1 MGKDIV
7 LRWASQA
14 DYPTVADVI
23 YDAVRNGPS
32 LYSEAQRQLWV
43 PERRSGP
50 EWVER
55 LDSQAVI
62 LAEDETGVVGL
73 MSLADGGYIDFAYIR
88 PRAQGSGIFR
98 TLFGEIEA
106 RASASGQTRLWLHA
120 SLMAQPAFAA
130 AGFRTLENEFV
141 AIGTEQLERFVME
154 RTA

>member
-1 MGKDIV
+1 LDKDIV
-7 LRWASQA
+7 LRWASRA

-32 LYSEAQRQLWV
+32 LYSEAQRQQWA

-62 LAEDETGVVGL
+62 LAEDETGVIGL

-88 PRAQGSGIFR
+88 PHVQGSGIFR
-98 TLFGEIEA
+98 AMFGKIAA
-106 RASASGQTRLWLHA
+106 RASESGQMRLWLHA

-130 AGFRTLENEFV
+130 VGFRTLEKEIV